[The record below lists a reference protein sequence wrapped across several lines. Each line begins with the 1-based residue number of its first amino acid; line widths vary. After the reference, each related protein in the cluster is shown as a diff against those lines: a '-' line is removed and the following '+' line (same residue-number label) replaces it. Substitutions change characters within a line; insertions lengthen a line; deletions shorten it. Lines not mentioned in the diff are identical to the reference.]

1 MELCIVVLGCFAQ
14 VMTWLPYASM
24 FLPHVQPKHCCGQRG
39 NHILHFNIAV
49 KFSFGLRF
57 LGLRRLI
64 SVRDADILGFST
76 SFSWDKVT
84 LSSLDWRTQQQ
95 NLYAF
100 RCHIFIC
107 SLHLLVDDQR
117 KGVLVKYLFTNA
129 YCLEILVK
137 ILKGSQGGQR
147 ATYLANPCTKSLGAQ
162 AKNHYR
168 PTSSTSVHSQAPES
182 TSVLSSCRQSPLYH
196 VNSCLAAVLPTHPV
210 PHLAL
215 LHLLEHMG
223 CIHLVTMDG
232 HCKIE
237 QSLIVHTANID
248 LRVFVVEAAKPSI
261 AIDCLCRIFPQW
273 PGKIGKCYSQK
284 F

>member
-182 TSVLSSCRQSPLYH
+182 TSVLIMSPIAVTVPCQFASGGSPTRPPHATSSFTPPPSAYGPYVPRDNGRSLQNRAISDC
-196 VNSCLAAVLPTHPV
+196 THGT
-210 PHLAL
+210 H
-215 LHLLEHMG
+215 
-223 CIHLVTMDG
+223 
-232 HCKIE
+232 
-237 QSLIVHTANID
+237 
-248 LRVFVVEAAKPSI
+248 
-261 AIDCLCRIFPQW
+261 
-273 PGKIGKCYSQK
+273 
-284 F
+284 